1 MQRKELLTPGQER
14 AVLDDSPSFQLGI
27 DGRRAKNAAVAA
39 VRIAAAAAGAE

>member
-27 DGRRAKNAAVAA
+27 DGRRAKNAAAA
-39 VRIAAAAAGAE
+39 ARIAAAAAGAE